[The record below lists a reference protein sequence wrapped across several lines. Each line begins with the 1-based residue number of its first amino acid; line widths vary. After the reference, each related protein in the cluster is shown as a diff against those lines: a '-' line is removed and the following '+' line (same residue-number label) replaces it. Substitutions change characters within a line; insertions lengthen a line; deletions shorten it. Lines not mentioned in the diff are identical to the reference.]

1 MATTL
6 DATTLTY
13 RVSETITLG
22 GVNYDSI
29 QENTITGIGNFV
41 NNTFRIGAGLQAIIK
56 FNTTQRDADYV
67 STDVRYFRMTNLDD
81 ATPLVVEFIYSK
93 GSKEAVF
100 ISPLASFVAERDTFV
115 ISGDTLVG
123 IEVTAAADVDVQY
136 VIGLAQ

>member
-6 DATTLTY
+6 TATTLTY

-41 NNTFRIGAGLQAIIK
+41 SNTFRVAAGGQAIIT
-56 FNTTQRDADYV
+56 FGSVQRNTNYVDA
-67 STDVRYFRMTNLDD
+67 DVRYFRMTNLDD
-81 ATPLVVEFIYSK
+81 ATSLSVDFTYSK
-93 GSKEAVF
+93 GAKETVF
-100 ISPLASFVAERDTFV
+100 ISPLASFVAERDTFI

-123 IEVTAAADVDVQY
+123 ITVSSSADVDVQY